1 MLRKQCLLKTPANW
15 HVNTDI
21 VNQIQDLF
29 TSSQRQKDVSFE
41 KSPLLH
47 FNLREWIRA
56 REIYHEQTR
65 QCPKTNCCNISQN
78 RCRSFKKG
86 YVYQLINTLW
96 LSLVFKRFIWLL
108 YFLLLLHCLF
118 FSDHC
123 SYAIRFNFC
132 TYKFSSNNLAYWN

>member
-29 TSSQRQKDVSFE
+29 TSSQRQKDVGFE
-41 KSPLLH
+41 KSSLLH
-47 FNLREWIRA
+47 FNLQEWIRA

-78 RCRSFKKG
+78 RCHSFKKG

-96 LSLVFKRFIWLL
+96 LSLVFNIFYCYCIAC
-108 YFLLLLHCLF
+108 FSQIIVATLF
-118 FSDHC
+118 DLIFAHTSF
-123 SYAIRFNFC
+123 RV
-132 TYKFSSNNLAYWN
+132 TT